1 MLKIKRLGFV
11 MVFFACF
18 FLSENFY
25 GQKINQFDANK
36 KRTGVWKKYYPNKRI
51 RYQGQF
57 KEGKEVGIFK
67 YYDISD
73 SRYPIIIKKFNEEN
87 DSVAVSFYSISGK
100 KQSEGVFVN
109 KKRVGKW
116 VYYFDKDNIMS
127 TEFYVDGKLDGKVIN
142 YYPNG
147 KATEITHYKM
157 GQKDGLSQKFSS
169 AGILIEEVNYKNDKE
184 NGIAKYFELNGN
196 LKETGEYK
204 NGKRVGEWEFY
215 LDGEIAS
222 DEDNK
227 KKKTFTKPKKNK

>member
-11 MVFFACF
+11 IVFFSCF
-18 FLSENFY
+18 FLGKTSFA
-25 GQKINQFDANK
+25 QKINQFDANK

-57 KEGKEVGIFK
+57 KEGKEIGVFK

-87 DSVAVSFYSISGK
+87 DSVAVSFYNISGK
-100 KQSEGVFVN
+100 KQSEGIFIN

-116 VYYFDKDNIMS
+116 VYYFDKENIMS
-127 TEFYVDGKLDGKVIN
+127 TEFYVDGKLNGKVIN

-147 KATEITHYKM
+147 KPTEITNYKM
-157 GQKDGLSQKFSS
+157 GLKEGLSQKFSS

-196 LKETGEYK
+196 LKETGVYK
-204 NGKRVGEWEFY
+204 NGKRIGEWEFY
-215 LDGEIAS
+215 LDGEIS
-222 DEDNK
+222 DKKELEKENK
-227 KKKTFTKPKKNK
+227 YKKGND

>member
-11 MVFFACF
+11 IVFFSCF
-18 FLSENFY
+18 FLSKTSFA
-25 GQKINQFDANK
+25 QKINQFDANK

-57 KEGKEVGIFK
+57 KEGKETGVFK
-67 YYDISD
+67 YFDISD

-127 TEFYVDGKLDGKVIN
+127 TEFYVDGKLNGKVIN

-147 KATEITHYKM
+147 KPTEITNYKM
-157 GQKDGLSQKFSS
+157 GLKEGLSQKFSS
-169 AGILIEEVNYKNDKE
+169 AGVLIEEVHYKNDKE
-184 NGIAKYFELNGN
+184 NGVAKYFELNGN
-196 LKETGEYK
+196 LKETGVYK
-204 NGKRVGEWEFY
+204 NGKRTGEWEFY
-215 LDGEIAS
+215 LDGEIS
-222 DEDNK
+222 NK
-227 KKKTFTKPKKNK
+227 EELEKKNKYTKTKN